1 MKETLRS
8 MRMEETL
15 ESENIF
21 LVLID
26 RITLFGYFIR
36 VKNLFKMFEGEE
48 IIKKEFQVP
57 KECIIR

>member
-1 MKETLRS
+1 

>member
-1 MKETLRS
+1 
-8 MRMEETL
+8 MRME
-15 ESENIF
+15 ENIF
-21 LVLID
+21 LVLGD
-26 RITLFGYFIR
+26 RIALFGYFIR

>member
-1 MKETLRS
+1 MKEPLIS
-8 MRMEETL
+8 MRME
-15 ESENIF
+15 ENIF
-21 LVLID
+21 LVLGD
-26 RITLFGYFIR
+26 RIALFGYFIR